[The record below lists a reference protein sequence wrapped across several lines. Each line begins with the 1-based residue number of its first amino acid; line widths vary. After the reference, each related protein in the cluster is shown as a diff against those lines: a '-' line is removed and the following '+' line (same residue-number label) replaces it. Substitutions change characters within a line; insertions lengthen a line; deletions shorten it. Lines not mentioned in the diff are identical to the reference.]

1 MAENL
6 ACGETSDSWII
17 DDNDDDTNCGGGF
30 TDEIDYNHNHHQL
43 FTKGDNFTG
52 NGSIPMM
59 GSSPSSLTEDRIG
72 EMIEREIEFSPG
84 ADYLT
89 RLRSGDLEF
98 RVRNQAL
105 DWILKV
111 CAHYNFG
118 PLCICLSMNFLDRF
132 LTSYELPK
140 DKAWSAQLLAV
151 ACLSLAAKMEETDV
165 PQTVD
170 LQVGD
175 PSFVFEAKTIKRM
188 ELLMLNT
195 LNWRLQALTPFSFV
209 DHFISK
215 INGFVTEDLIY
226 RSSQFIL
233 NTTKAIEFLGFRPSE
248 IAAAAA
254 VSVSIS
260 GEVKCIDDDDKAV
273 SNLTCVKQQERVK
286 ECLSLMRNLT
296 EENVLGARLSSP
308 QKLRLAARVV
318 PASPI
323 GVLEATCLSYK
334 SEEKTVESCTNS
346 SQSSPDN
353 NNNSNKRRRKL

>member
-17 DDNDDDTNCGGGF
+17 DGNDDDINRGGGF
-30 TDEIDYNHNHHQL
+30 TNEIDCNHNHHEQL
-43 FTKGDNFTG
+43 FTKDDNFSG

-59 GSSPSSLTEDRIG
+59 GSPSSSLTEDRIG
-72 EMIEREIEFSPG
+72 EMVEREIEFLPG
-84 ADYLT
+84 TDYLT
-89 RLRSGDLEF
+89 RLRSGDLEL

-118 PLCICLSMNFLDRF
+118 PLCICLSMNLLDRF

-151 ACLSLAAKMEETDV
+151 SCLSLAAKMEETDV

-188 ELLMLNT
+188 ELLVLNT

-209 DHFISK
+209 DHFINK
-215 INGFVTEDLIY
+215 ISGYVSENSIY

-233 NTTKAIEFLGFRPSE
+233 NTTKAIEFLDFRPSE

-260 GEVKCIDDDDKAV
+260 GDIKCIDDDKAV
-273 SNLTCVKQQERVK
+273 SYLTCVKQERVK
-286 ECLSLMRNLT
+286 GCLSLMRDLT

-308 QKLRLAARVV
+308 QQPRLAARVV

-346 SQSSPDN
+346 LQSSPD

>member
-1 MAENL
+1 MEDNL

-17 DDNDDDTNCGGGF
+17 DNDDEINCGGGF
-30 TDEIDYNHNHHQL
+30 MSDNHEL
-43 FTKGDNFTG
+43 FSKDDNFDG

-59 GSSPSSLTEDRIG
+59 GGSPSSSREDRIK
-72 EMIEREIEFSPG
+72 EMLEREIEFLPG
-84 ADYLT
+84 TGYLK
-89 RLRSGDLEF
+89 RLRSVDSEL

-118 PLCICLSMNFLDRF
+118 PLCIYLSMNYLDRF
-132 LTSYELPK
+132 LSSYELPK
-140 DKAWSAQLLAV
+140 DKAWAVQLLAV
-151 ACLSLAAKMEETDV
+151 SCLSLAAKMEESDV
-165 PQTVD
+165 PQTLD

-188 ELLMLNT
+188 ELLVLNT
-195 LNWRLQALTPFSFV
+195 LKWRLQALTPFSFI
-209 DHFISK
+209 DYFIYK
-215 INGFVTEDLIY
+215 ISGHVSEKTIY

-233 NTTKAIEFLGFRPSE
+233 NTTKAIEFLDFRPSE

-260 GEVKCIDDDDKAV
+260 GEIKCIDDEKAM
-273 SNLTCVKQQERVK
+273 SNLTYVKQERV
-286 ECLSLMRNLT
+286 ERCLNLMRNLT
-296 EENVLGARLSSP
+296 EESVPGTRLSP
-308 QKLRLAARVV
+308 EQPRLVARVV
-318 PASPI
+318 PESPV

-334 SEEKTVESCTNS
+334 SEERTVESCTNS

-353 NNNSNKRRRKL
+353 NNNTSNKRRRKQ

>member
-1 MAENL
+1 MADNL

-17 DDNDDDTNCGGGF
+17 DEDDEINCGGGF
-30 TDEIDYNHNHHQL
+30 RL
-43 FTKGDNFTG
+43 FNKDDNFES
-52 NGSIPMM
+52 NRSIPMI
-59 GSSPSSLTEDRIG
+59 SSLREDRIK
-72 EMIEREIEFSPG
+72 EMLEREIQFLPG
-84 ADYLT
+84 TDYLK
-89 RLRSGDLEF
+89 RLRSGDLEL

-118 PLCICLSMNFLDRF
+118 PLCICLSLNYLDRF

-140 DKAWSAQLLAV
+140 DKDWAVQLLAV
-151 ACLSLAAKMEETDV
+151 SCLSLAAKMEETDV

-175 PSFVFEAKTIKRM
+175 PKFVFEAKTIKRM
-188 ELLMLNT
+188 ELLVLNT
-195 LNWRLQALTPFSFV
+195 LNWRLQALTPFSFI
-209 DHFISK
+209 DYFIDK
-215 INGFVTEDLIY
+215 ISGHVSENSIY

-233 NTTKAIEFLGFRPSE
+233 NTTKAIEFLDFRPSE

-254 VSVSIS
+254 MSVSIS
-260 GEVKCIDDDDKAV
+260 GEIKCIDDEKTM
-273 SNLTCVKQQERVK
+273 SNLIYVKQERVEK
-286 ECLSLMRNLT
+286 CLNLMRNLT
-296 EENVLGARLSSP
+296 EENVSGARLSSP
-308 QKLRLAARVV
+308 QQPRLAARVV

-334 SEEKTVESCTNS
+334 SEERTVQSCTNS

-353 NNNSNKRRRKL
+353 NNNSNKRRRKQ